1 MEDAEAAAAPA
12 AAPSRCRVL
21 IVDDDPFAG
30 MVLEELV
37 RSVIYGDEDEVIICE
52 CIEEA
57 CEQAGEQ
64 DSPAFDVVRA
74 GTTKKNG
81 PKFALTDSTCAPQML
96 LDWELEDDV
105 TGLDVARKLRPH
117 QAAARIII
125 VSGNEHSD
133 LAASVSEELDSL
145 GVSPDDWWGKPATI
159 DHVTRLA
166 NELSATRAAA
176 AAASQAEP

>member
-64 DSPAFDVVRA
+64 DSPAFDAVRA
-74 GTTKKNG
+74 GTTKKKW
-81 PKFALTDSTCAPQML
+81 PKIRSHRQHL
-96 LDWELEDDV
+96 
-105 TGLDVARKLRPH
+105 
-117 QAAARIII
+117 
-125 VSGNEHSD
+125 
-133 LAASVSEELDSL
+133 
-145 GVSPDDWWGKPATI
+145 
-159 DHVTRLA
+159 
-166 NELSATRAAA
+166 RAADA
-176 AAASQAEP
+176 P